1 MRIGRLLGTIA
12 CALLCVL
19 GGTGAAGAA
28 TPVQLAGTAGCVA
41 LKGVEGCAAGRAI
54 AEPQG
59 PLVISPDGASA
70 YLVAH
75 SDPEALSADALDVFD
90 RDPNTGAL
98 TQKPGAAGCL
108 AASGRD
114 GCARDAVL
122 FGAQEAIVSPDGR
135 NVYVTT
141 RAGVAAFARDAT
153 TGALT
158 PLGGAAEC
166 LGAPVVQTP
175 CQVGVGLERPD
186 ALAASP
192 DGSEVYVTN
201 DHRPT
206 IAILRRDPVTGE
218 LSQPGGSAGCVVAD
232 RRGGSCRGLGRRGG
246 AITAILATPDG
257 TGVYVIAVAE
267 GVTSVG
273 IFSRRANGSLRRI
286 GGRTGC
292 LRKTGPGGCPG
303 GRGLRLIEGIA
314 LSPDG
319 HSLYVTSTYSSYA
332 GAISTFTRGPG
343 ARLSQAPGTAGCL
356 SANGGECGVDKALS
370 GAGAVAVSPYGTPV
384 YVAGL
389 YGLAVLDRDESGVV
403 WAPSGAAA
411 CLSDFH
417 KGCIKAR
424 NLEATE
430 AVATSPDGNN
440 VYVTSLEP
448 GGVSTFTR

>member
-1 MRIGRLLGTIA
+1 MRPGTLVVGIFA
-12 CALLCVL
+12 LVLALLA
-19 GGTGAAGAA
+19 GTAAAA
-28 TPVQLAGTAGCVA
+28 TPVQLPGTAGCVS
-41 LKGVEGCAAGRAI
+41 LKGEGGCTAGRAI

-59 PLVISPDGASA
+59 PLAISPDGRSA

-75 SDPEALSADALDVFD
+75 SNPEALSANALDVFD
-90 RDPNTGAL
+90 RDPATGAL
-98 TQKPGAAGCL
+98 TQKAGAVGCL

-114 GCARDAVL
+114 GCTRDAVL
-122 FGAQEAIVSPDGR
+122 FGAREAIVSADGR

-158 PLGGAAEC
+158 PLGGKAQC
-166 LGAPVVQTP
+166 LGAPAVGTP
-175 CQVGVGLERPD
+175 CQLGVGLERPD

-192 DGSEVYVTN
+192 DGSEIYVTN

-206 IAILRRDPVTGE
+206 IAILHRDPLSGG
-218 LSQPGGSAGCVVAD
+218 LSQMAGNAGCVVAD
-232 RRGGSCRGLGRRGG
+232 RRGGTCRGLGRRGG
-246 AITAILATPDG
+246 AITAIVTTPDG
-257 TGVYVIAVAE
+257 GGAYAIAVAE

-273 IFSRRANGSLRRI
+273 IFSRLANGGLRRV

-292 LRKTGPGGCPG
+292 LQKTGPSGCPA

-332 GAISTFTRGPG
+332 GAISTFTRAEG
-343 ARLSQAPGTAGCL
+343 AAALTQAPGTAGCL
-356 SANGGECGVDKALS
+356 SANGGECGVDRGLS
-370 GAGAVAVSPYGTPV
+370 EAGAAAVSPDGTAV
-384 YVAGL
+384 YVTSL
-389 YGLAVLDRDESGVV
+389 YGLALLGRDEAGSLS
-403 WAPSGAAA
+403 APAGASS

-417 KGCIKAR
+417 QACTKAR
-424 NLEATE
+424 GLEATE
-430 AVATSPDGNN
+430 AVAISPDGKN

-448 GGVSTFTR
+448 GGIAIFSR

>member
-1 MRIGRLLGTIA
+1 MATVVA
-12 CALLCVL
+12 VL
-19 GGTGAAGAA
+19 AMAAGTAQAA
-28 TPVQLAGTAGCVA
+28 TPVQLPGTAGCVA
-41 LKGVEGCAAGRAI
+41 LKGEGGCAAGRAI

-59 PLVISPDGASA
+59 PLVISPDGRSA

-75 SDPEALSADALDVFD
+75 SNPEAISADALDVFD
-90 RDPNTGAL
+90 RDPTTGAL

-122 FGAQEAIVSPDGR
+122 FGAKEAIVSPDGR

-158 PLGGAAEC
+158 PLGGSAQC
-166 LGAPVVQTP
+166 LGAPAVGTTP

-192 DGSEVYVTN
+192 DGGEIYVTN

-206 IAILRRDPVTGE
+206 IAILRRDPLTGK
-218 LSQPGGSAGCVVAD
+218 LSQPAGAAGCVVAD
-232 RRGGSCRGLGRRGG
+232 RRGGTCRGLGRRGG
-246 AITAILATPDG
+246 AITAIVATPDG
-257 TGVYVIAVAE
+257 SGVYVIAVAE

-273 IFSRRANGSLRRI
+273 IFSRQANGSLRRV

-292 LRKTGPGGCPG
+292 LHKTGPGGCRAG
-303 GRGLRLIEGIA
+303 HGLRLIEGIA

-332 GAISTFTRGPG
+332 GAISTFTRGAG
-343 ARLSQAPGTAGCL
+343 AALSQAPGAAGCL
-356 SANGGECGVDKALS
+356 SVNGGECAVDKAL
-370 GAGAVAVSPYGTPV
+370 ADVEAVAVSPDGTGV
-384 YVAGL
+384 YVTGL
-389 YGLAVLDRDESGVV
+389 YGLAVLDRGESGALTVP
-403 WAPSGAAA
+403 AGKAA
-411 CLSDFH
+411 CISDFKKLCTAAH
-417 KGCIKAR
+417 G
-424 NLEATE
+424 LEATT
-430 AVATSPDGNN
+430 AVTVSPDSKN

-448 GGVSTFTR
+448 GGVAVFSR